1 VDSRPNWFGYQQS
14 GGREMNAK
22 AEISFPKRE
31 TAQSFAIQWS
41 RFSLRGHTLGART
54 KSGGASVFLD
64 GLDEREIE
72 WINYA
77 VQKIKEAEGNA

>member
-1 VDSRPNWFGYQQS
+1 
-14 GGREMNAK
+14 
-22 AEISFPKRE
+22 
-31 TAQSFAIQWS
+31 
-41 RFSLRGHTLGART
+41 LRGHTLGART

-72 WINYA
+72 WINDA